1 MKKTIPQIYKFGV
14 EITKPWSNKM
24 YQFNEEL
31 KAYYIEEIS
40 ELIGSLETEEACKHV
55 AKIVNPYGY
64 GQGYDVEAMKKDMLK
79 NVENAELYWIKEMV
93 EEFLKEDKYFITPL
107 LFVPADENAITAIDD
122 GKIMNIIGFE
132 SKEEIQELRNTF
144 A

>member
-1 MKKTIPQIYKFGV
+1 
-14 EITKPWSNKM
+14 
-24 YQFNEEL
+24 
-31 KAYYIEEIS
+31 
-40 ELIGSLETEEACKHV
+40 
-55 AKIVNPYGY
+55 
-64 GQGYDVEAMKKDMLK
+64 
-79 NVENAELYWIKEMV
+79 MV

-107 LFVPADENAITAIDD
+107 LFVPADENDITTIDD

>member
-14 EITKPWSNKM
+14 EITKPWSNEM

-40 ELIGSLETEEACKHV
+40 ELIRSLETEEACKYV

-64 GQGYDVEAMKKDMLK
+64 GQGYDVETMKNDMLK

-107 LFVPADENAITAIDD
+107 LFVPADENDITSIDD